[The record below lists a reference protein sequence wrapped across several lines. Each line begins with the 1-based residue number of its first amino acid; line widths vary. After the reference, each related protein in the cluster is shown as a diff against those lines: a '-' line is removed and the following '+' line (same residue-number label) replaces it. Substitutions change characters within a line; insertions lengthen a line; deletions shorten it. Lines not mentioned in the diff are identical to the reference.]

1 MPHGCTAAGARANCS
16 QVVLSSNK
24 CYLLQLW
31 AAVGSAQVHFS
42 SQPHAKKNG
51 LPHLA
56 PSPLTNPSHS
66 FILVT

>member
-31 AAVGSAQVHFS
+31 AAVGSTQVHFS
-42 SQPHAKKNG
+42 SHAKKMG
-51 LPHLA
+51 CPIW
-56 PSPLTNPSHS
+56 PPLTNPSHS